1 MLLCI
6 VILQMRLFSYFLN
19 LFENL
24 FGEELILYKTHFGKC
39 FYCLNP
45 RSFRRR
51 LRDDGSSSVGTDF
64 MASRDLG
71 STQTPYLK
79 WTYRMFLCRKSGMGQ
94 TSEKTA
100 LFQQWKE
107 EGTALFKNMQ
117 WLLGHQSL
125 SLKQT
130 RPHVW
135 DIDSEKWGEGKEER
149 KG

>member
-1 MLLCI
+1 
-6 VILQMRLFSYFLN
+6 
-19 LFENL
+19 
-24 FGEELILYKTHFGKC
+24 
-39 FYCLNP
+39 
-45 RSFRRR
+45 
-51 LRDDGSSSVGTDF
+51 

-107 EGTALFKNMQ
+107 EGIALFKNMQ

-130 RPHVW
+130 RPHAW